1 MKLAEALALRA
12 DLQKRIAQ
20 LRSRL
25 SANAKVQ
32 EGDTPAEDPAA
43 LLEELRTCLEQLESL
58 IRRINRTNCLTAADD
73 GQTLTDK
80 LARRDALTLEL
91 SILREF
97 CGEASAKTDRYST
110 KEIRILST
118 VDVRALQKQI
128 DGKSKEL
135 RELDTE
141 IQGLNWTR
149 DLLD

>member
-43 LLEELRTCLEQLESL
+43 LLEELRACLEQLESL

-97 CGEASAKTDRYST
+97 CGEASDKTDRYST

-149 DLLD
+149 ELLD